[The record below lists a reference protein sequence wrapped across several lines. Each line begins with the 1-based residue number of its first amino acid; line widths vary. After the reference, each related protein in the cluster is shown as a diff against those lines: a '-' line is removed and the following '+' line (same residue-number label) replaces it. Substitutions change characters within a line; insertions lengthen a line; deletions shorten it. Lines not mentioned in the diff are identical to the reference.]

1 MVCAEDCL
9 LLITGFDVNIVK
21 ASAYIQL
28 GKILYILKLSN

>member
-9 LLITGFDVNIVK
+9 LLITGFDVNIVE

-28 GKILYILKLSN
+28 DEILYLEA